1 MLICSD
7 YFGSRSECRNGSA
20 KIVSPIFIRHY
31 PLNTS
36 GIAVFH
42 VLVLLYWFFG
52 TLVSALRTSTTISV
66 IKYIKSSKTC
76 LIWITV
82 RDRNILISFSEVH
95 FLYQPSLYFKS
106 LDVVLPS
113 HLLFVPPK
121 HAQKLKLKLKQV
133 IEVSK
138 SAHLG

>member
-1 MLICSD
+1 MSKNEREKLQW
-7 YFGSRSECRNGSA
+7 RLLM
-20 KIVSPIFIRHY
+20 VSPIFIRHY
-31 PLNTS
+31 PLYS
-36 GIAVFH
+36 QGIAVFH
-42 VLVLLYWFFG
+42 FLVLSYWFFG
-52 TLVSALRTSTTISV
+52 TLVSALRTSPTIS
-66 IKYIKSSKTC
+66 ILKFISSSKTALSKTC
-76 LIWITV
+76 LIWIKV

-95 FLYQPSLYFKS
+95 FLYQPSMFFKS